1 MAALPTVDA
10 PCAVCGGGDA
20 DPVWATPDRAF
31 AVPGHYTVVRCRG
44 CGRSEERRVGK
55 ECS

>member
-1 MAALPTVDA
+1 MGVLPTVDA

-44 CGRSEERRVGK
+44 CGFL
-55 ECS
+55 